1 MMKITCRKMGINGE
15 GIGYIDRVPVFCDG
29 VLPGETA
36 EVEITEKHETYMRAA
51 VKKIIRFSPARQRCD
66 CRCQKACGGCPLFIM
81 KYEEQLKWK
90 KELLAEALLK
100 YGNVKRHFI
109 REFRPSPQITGYRN
123 QCRLPAAM
131 FDGKLVTGMY
141 KAGSNHFM
149 SVAECAV
156 HDPLLEAVR
165 KDVLNVLNAHKIK
178 AYDGKTR
185 KGIRGIMVR
194 VMDEQAHVTLITG
207 KEKLNEETVS
217 DLMRIPY
224 VKGLHQSVNTEKN
237 PVSLLTSVKTVTGEE
252 QMEISVHGIQLRLSP
267 DSFFQLNRPQA
278 EKLYETAVS
287 KIDKCNLMVEAYC
300 GVGAMSL
307 MAANKAK
314 EIIGIESVKNAVRN
328 AEENARINHITNAK
342 FLCADAADGL
352 YKAARSGEVD
362 CLLADPPRSG
372 MDDNMIE
379 AIMKVLPKKIIYIS
393 CNPATLAR
401 NLKELKHHY
410 HVESVIPFD
419 MFPNTPHIESITVL
433 ERDNYE

>member
-1 MMKITCRKMGINGE
+1 MGINGE

-51 VKKIIRFSPARQRCD
+51 AKKIIRFSPVRERCD

-156 HDPLLEAVR
+156 HDPLLETVR
-165 KDVLNVLNAHKIK
+165 KDVLRVLNDHRIR
-178 AYDGKTR
+178 AYDAKTR
-185 KGIRGIMVR
+185 KGIRGVMVR
-194 VMDEQAHVTLITG
+194 VLDEQAHVTLITG
-207 KEKLNEETVS
+207 KEKLNDETIS
-217 DLMRIPY
+217 DLMHIPY
-224 VKGLHQSVNTEKN
+224 VKGVHQSVNTEKN
-237 PVSLLTSVKTVTGEE
+237 PVSLLTSVKTIAGDD

-287 KIDKCNLMVEAYC
+287 KIDRCGLLVEAYC

-307 MAANKAK
+307 MAAGKAK
-314 EIIGIESVKNAVRN
+314 EIIGIESVRNAVRN

-352 YKAARSGEVD
+352 YKAARNGEIG

-433 ERDNYE
+433 ERDNY